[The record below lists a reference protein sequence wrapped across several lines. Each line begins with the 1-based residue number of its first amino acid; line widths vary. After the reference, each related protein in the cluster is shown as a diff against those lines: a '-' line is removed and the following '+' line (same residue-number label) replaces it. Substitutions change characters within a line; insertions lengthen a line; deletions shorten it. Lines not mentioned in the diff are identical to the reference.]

1 MILIPSSLL
10 SLLSQLTTPQGVPHT
25 AILTS
30 SSSGSIISSHSV
42 PVQDPLFPK
51 ATYQDDEGLADEERV
66 GMYAALAVGTW
77 NEQRGTGTSTGRDP
91 LMLETEV
98 SLNSFPLL
106 FEART
111 HLSIM

>member
-1 MILIPSSLL
+1 M
-10 SLLSQLTTPQGVPHT
+10 
-25 AILTS
+25 
-30 SSSGSIISSHSV
+30 

-77 NEQRGTGTSTGRDP
+77 NEQRGTGTSNGRDP

>member
-51 ATYQDDEGLADEERV
+51 ASYQDDEGLADEERV

-77 NEQRGTGTSTGRDP
+77 NEQRGPGGASRDP

-98 SLNSFPLL
+98 ISHAISLD
-106 FEART
+106 
-111 HLSIM
+111 LSTRELTT